1 MGSVGQVQ
9 SSNMKAFFC
18 IALVSAASA
27 APQLLAGHLG
37 HVGVVAGGQRSH
49 QSVSKPFQ
57 GEVRTT
63 SQAKSFGS
71 PIASVASSDSV
82 SNTAQSGL
90 ASHLGQGAVLGG
102 VAHGVV
108 GHGLAHGVVGHGFAG
123 HGLAHGVV
131 GHGLAHG
138 VVGHG
143 IAHPVAHAIARPVV
157 HAAPAYHAPLRAIAH
172 PVAHAVAEVYPDE
185 VSPYQFQYAVADDYS
200 GSNFQASETDDGT
213 AARTGSYS
221 VALPD
226 GRTQHVSYT
235 ANDIDGYVATVT
247 YDGQAAYPQ
256 AVAVAHPVAHAIA
269 RPVVYAA
276 PVYRGAGQVSHQSVS
291 KPYQGEHRATT
302 QSKAFGAT
310 VAAVHDSPSR
320 LNGAHSRNGLALVGH
335 GALIG

>member
-1 MGSVGQVQ
+1 MG
-9 SSNMKAFFC
+9 A
-18 IALVSAASA
+18 
-27 APQLLAGHLG
+27 G
-37 HVGVVAGGQRSH
+37 HVGHAVVGGQRSH

-90 ASHLGQGAVLGG
+90 ASHLGQGAVVGG

-108 GHGLAHGVVGHGFAG
+108 G

-143 IAHPVAHAIARPVV
+143 IAHPVAHAV
-157 HAAPAYHAPLRAIAH
+157 AH

-185 VSPYQFQYAVADDYS
+185 ISPFTYQYAVADDYS
-200 GSNFQASETDDGT
+200 GSNFQAAETDDGT

-247 YDGQAAYPQ
+247 YDGQAVYPE
-256 AVAVAHPVAHAIA
+256 AVPVAHAVSHPIAHAVRPVVHAVA
-269 RPVVYAA
+269 RPVVHAAPVLHAAVHAA

-291 KPYQGEHRATT
+291 KPFQGEHRATT
-302 QSKAFGAT
+302 QSKAFGAN
-310 VAAVHDSPSR
+310 VAAVHDSPSP
-320 LNGAHSRNGLALVGH
+320 LNGAHSRRGLAVVGH
-335 GALIG
+335 PAVIG

>member
-108 GHGLAHGVVGHGFAG
+108 GHGLS
-123 HGLAHGVV
+123 HGVV

-143 IAHPVAHAIARPVV
+143 IAHPVAHG
-157 HAAPAYHAPLRAIAH
+157 
-172 PVAHAVAEVYPDE
+172 VAQVCPDE

-235 ANDIDGYVATVT
+235 ANDIEGYV
-247 YDGQAAYPQ
+247 
-256 AVAVAHPVAHAIA
+256 
-269 RPVVYAA
+269 
-276 PVYRGAGQVSHQSVS
+276 
-291 KPYQGEHRATT
+291 
-302 QSKAFGAT
+302 
-310 VAAVHDSPSR
+310 
-320 LNGAHSRNGLALVGH
+320 
-335 GALIG
+335 

>member
-1 MGSVGQVQ
+1 MG
-9 SSNMKAFFC
+9 C

-27 APQLLAGHLG
+27 APQLLAGHGG

-90 ASHLGQGAVLGG
+90 ASHLGQGAVVGG

-108 GHGLAHGVVGHGFAG
+108 GHGLAHGVVGHG
-123 HGLAHGVV
+123 LSHGVV
-131 GHGLAHG
+131 G
-138 VVGHG
+138 
-143 IAHPVAHAIARPVV
+143 
-157 HAAPAYHAPLRAIAH
+157 
-172 PVAHAVAEVYPDE
+172 HAVAEVYPDE

-226 GRTQHVSYT
+226 GR
-235 ANDIDGYVATVT
+235 
-247 YDGQAAYPQ
+247 
-256 AVAVAHPVAHAIA
+256 
-269 RPVVYAA
+269 
-276 PVYRGAGQVSHQSVS
+276 
-291 KPYQGEHRATT
+291 
-302 QSKAFGAT
+302 
-310 VAAVHDSPSR
+310 R
-320 LNGAHSRNGLALVGH
+320 LP
-335 GALIG
+335 

>member
-1 MGSVGQVQ
+1 MGTHFQPRAPASIKGHSFISASSVGQDQ

-27 APQLLAGHLG
+27 APQLLAGHVG
-37 HVGVVAGGQRSH
+37 HAVVAGGQRSH

-57 GEVRTT
+57 GEVRST

-90 ASHLGQGAVLGG
+90 ATHLGQGAVVGG

-108 GHGLAHGVVGHGFAG
+108 GHGLAHGVVGHGLGHGVVAG

-143 IAHPVAHAIARPVV
+143 LAHGIGHAIARPVV
-157 HAAPAYHAPLRAIAH
+157 HAAPVAHAIAHPVVHAAPAYHAPVHAIAH

-185 VSPYQFQYAVADDYS
+185 VSPYQYQYAVADDYS
-200 GSNFQASETDDGT
+200 GSSFQAAETDDGT

-221 VALPD
+221 V
-226 GRTQHVSYT
+226 R
-235 ANDIDGYVATVT
+235 
-247 YDGQAAYPQ
+247 
-256 AVAVAHPVAHAIA
+256 
-269 RPVVYAA
+269 
-276 PVYRGAGQVSHQSVS
+276 
-291 KPYQGEHRATT
+291 
-302 QSKAFGAT
+302 F
-310 VAAVHDSPSR
+310 
-320 LNGAHSRNGLALVGH
+320 
-335 GALIG
+335 

>member
-102 VAHGVV
+102 VAHG
-108 GHGLAHGVVGHGFAG
+108 L
-123 HGLAHGVV
+123 V

-143 IAHPVAHAIARPVV
+143 IAGPVAHAIARPVV
-157 HAAPAYHAPLRAIAH
+157 HAAPAYHAPIRAIAH
-172 PVAHAVAEVYPDE
+172 PIAHGVAQVYPDE

-226 GRTQHVSYT
+226 G
-235 ANDIDGYVATVT
+235 
-247 YDGQAAYPQ
+247 
-256 AVAVAHPVAHAIA
+256 
-269 RPVVYAA
+269 
-276 PVYRGAGQVSHQSVS
+276 
-291 KPYQGEHRATT
+291 
-302 QSKAFGAT
+302 
-310 VAAVHDSPSR
+310 
-320 LNGAHSRNGLALVGH
+320 
-335 GALIG
+335 

>member
-1 MGSVGQVQ
+1 MG

-131 GHGLAHG
+131 GHG
-138 VVGHG
+138 

-172 PVAHAVAEVYPDE
+172 PIAHAVAQVYPDE

-200 GSNFQASETDDGT
+200 GSNFQASETVDGT

-235 ANDIDGYVATVT
+235 ANDIEGYVATVT
-247 YDGQAAYPQ
+247 YDGQAVYPE
-256 AVAVAHPVAHAIA
+256 AVAVAHPVAHAV
-269 RPVVYAA
+269 RPVV
-276 PVYRGAGQVSHQSVS
+276 
-291 KPYQGEHRATT
+291 
-302 QSKAFGAT
+302 
-310 VAAVHDSPSR
+310 
-320 LNGAHSRNGLALVGH
+320 AHLG
-335 GALIG
+335 

>member
-1 MGSVGQVQ
+1 MGQ
-9 SSNMKAFFC
+9 SSKHLTAEMKAFLC
-18 IALVSAASA
+18 MSLVAAASA
-27 APQLLAGHLG
+27 APQLLAGHHGLVG
-37 HVGVVAGGQRSH
+37 HGLVGHGLVGHGVVARPAGQISH

-57 GEVRTT
+57 GEHRATT
-63 SQAKSFGS
+63 QSKAFG
-71 PIASVASSDSV
+71 ATVAAVADRP
-82 SNTAQSGL
+82 NIL
-90 ASHLGQGAVLGG
+90 HGAR
-102 VAHGVV
+102 HGVV
-108 GHGLAHGVVGHGFAG
+108 G
-123 HGLAHGVV
+123 GLAHGVV

-138 VVGHG
+138 LVGHG
-143 IAHPVAHAIARPVV
+143 IARPVV
-157 HAAPAYHAPLRAIAH
+157 HAAPAYRAIAH

-185 VSPYQFQYAVADDYS
+185 VSPYTYQYAVADDYF

-269 RPVVYAA
+269 RPVAYAAPVVHAAPLVHAAVHAA

>member
-1 MGSVGQVQ
+1 
-9 SSNMKAFFC
+9 MKAFFC

-37 HVGVVAGGQRSH
+37 HAVVAGGQRSH

-63 SQAKSFGS
+63 SQANSFGS

-90 ASHLGQGAVLGG
+90 ASHLGQGAVVGG

-108 GHGLAHGVVGHGFAG
+108 G

-143 IAHPVAHAIARPVV
+143 IAHPVAHAVPVV
-157 HAAPAYHAPLRAIAH
+157 LAAPAYHAPVVAHAVAH

-185 VSPYQFQYAVADDYS
+185 ISPFTYQYAVAVDYS
-200 GSNFQASETDDGT
+200 GSNFQAAETDDGT

-226 GRTQHVSYT
+226 GRTQHVEYT
-235 ANDIDGYVATVT
+235 ANDVEGYVATVT
-247 YDGQAAYPQ
+247 YDGQAVYPE
-256 AVAVAHPVAHAIA
+256 AVPVAHAVAHPVAHA
-269 RPVVYAA
+269 VHAA
-276 PVYRGAGQVSHQSVS
+276 PVVH
-291 KPYQGEHRATT
+291 ATH
-302 QSKAFGAT
+302 AVAT
-310 VAAVHDSPSR
+310 PLVH
-320 LNGAHSRNGLALVGH
+320 H
-335 GALIG
+335 G